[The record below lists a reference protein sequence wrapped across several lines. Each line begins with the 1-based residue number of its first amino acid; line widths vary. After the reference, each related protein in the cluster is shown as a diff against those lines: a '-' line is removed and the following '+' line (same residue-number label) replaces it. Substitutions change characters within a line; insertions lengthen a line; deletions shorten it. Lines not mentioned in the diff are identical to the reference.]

1 MLRERAAKPA
11 AIRLAVGG
19 LLIAAGILLPQVFH
33 LAGGRAMGEVFLPMH
48 LPVLLAGFCLGP
60 LFGGAVGILTPLASC
75 LVTGMAMP
83 APAILPFMVV
93 EMAVYGAAA
102 GLFYSRFR
110 IPALP
115 ALLLAQL
122 AGRGLKSLVL
132 LLAGQVFGLP
142 VPAALTVFT
151 SLAVGLPGL
160 IIQWAAV
167 PLILLALKKAKFI
180 D

>member
-19 LLIAAGILLPQVFH
+19 LLIAAGILLPQLFH

-93 EMAVYGAAA
+93 ELAVYGAAA

-122 AGRGLKSLVL
+122 AGRGL